1 MISVGV
7 KPNEDT
13 KQYPCK
19 EANTF
24 IQKSTE
30 QRRQGNDACIEQVIK
45 RSKKGANIK
54 VCMMIFENLKVHN
67 VLNFT
72 LHYRTW
78 TVEGGSLSFGV

>member
-54 VCMMIFENLKVHN
+54 VCDDF
-67 VLNFT
+67 
-72 LHYRTW
+72 
-78 TVEGGSLSFGV
+78 